1 MKNKLTL
8 LIGVLVV
15 IVLLAYMF
23 VFQLRDDEWAVVST
37 FRSADT
43 SNVKTAA
50 GLHFKWFPPIQTV
63 TKYSKLV
70 QMMDDELEA
79 VATRDNHVVIVKTYL
94 AWRIAD
100 PLAFLRSVT
109 TVDRAKAR
117 LGIMMRD
124 VRGVFSR
131 YDFNDIVNPDP
142 TQVKL
147 AEMEDEA
154 TKVLSQLV
162 GREDLGLTI
171 ERLGIRRIVVP
182 EQVTERVFERMTQ
195 ERERLAAEATTS
207 GEAEAKR
214 ITEEA
219 EQIKEQILSFADRF
233 AGAIR
238 LEGDIEASKYLDPL
252 GENPELA
259 NFLRW
264 TEALETMLKHRTTFM
279 LSTEQVLSPQRLLGA
294 REHAL
299 KEPVSGERS
308 ANANNE

>member
-8 LIGVLVV
+8 LIGILVV

-23 VFQLRDDEWAVVST
+23 MFQLRYDEVAVVST
-37 FRSADT
+37 FRNADS
-43 SNVKTAA
+43 SNVHDEP
-50 GLHFKWFPPIQTV
+50 GLYFKWFPPIQTV
-63 TKYSKLV
+63 TRYSTLV
-70 QMMDDELEA
+70 QMMDDQLEA

-94 AWRIAD
+94 DWRIAD

-109 TVDRAKAR
+109 TVDRAKTR
-117 LGIMMRD
+117 LGSMMRD

-131 YDFNDIVNPDP
+131 YDFNDMVHPDP
-142 TQVKL
+142 TRVKL
-147 AEMEDEA
+147 ADMERDA
-154 TKVLSQLV
+154 TEVLRQLV
-162 GREDLGLTI
+162 EREKLGLEI
-171 ERLGIRRIVVP
+171 LRLGIRRIVVP
-182 EQVTERVFERMTQ
+182 QQVTERVFERMTQ

-233 AGAIR
+233 AGSIR
-238 LEGDIEASKYLDPL
+238 LEGQIEAAEYLTPL
-252 GENPELA
+252 REDPELA

-264 TEALETMLKHRTTFM
+264 TEALEMMLKHRTTLV
-279 LSTEQVLSPQRLLGA
+279 LSTDHLLSPDYLLGA

-299 KEPVSGERS
+299 KDS
-308 ANANNE
+308 ASRDRMADNQQ